1 MNRAITEEQKSEA
14 TQLAQQ
20 QFDLANE
27 YADLG
32 NELIQIKM
40 IKAIHWSELREGVKS
55 DAQADRAW
63 DRTEMGIREMQI
75 NSRMK
80 INEKMISAIKTK
92 INVMNMEA
100 MNQY

>member
-1 MNRAITEEQKSEA
+1 MRTITEEQKSEA
-14 TQLAQQ
+14 NQLAQQ
-20 QFDLANE
+20 QFELANE

-32 NELIQIKM
+32 NELIKIKM
-40 IKAIHWSELREGVKS
+40 IKAIHWSELRKDVKS

-63 DRTEMGIREMQI
+63 EQTEMGIREMEI

>member
-1 MNRAITEEQKSEA
+1 MTRTITEEQKSEA

-32 NELIQIKM
+32 NELIEIKM
-40 IKAIHWSELREGVKS
+40 IKAIHWTELREGVKS

>member
-40 IKAIHWSELREGVKS
+40 IKAIHWTELREGVKS

-63 DRTEMGIREMQI
+63 ERTEMGIREMQI

>member
-1 MNRAITEEQKSEA
+1 MRTITEEQKSEA